1 MALLAQVLAEVSE
14 ELQVAAPSCS
24 CATYVLGLYVLV
36 AEGLVVTLF
45 MPATLNC
52 DSLHAVCLFFC
63 VSC

>member
-1 MALLAQVLAEVSE
+1 MLQVLDEVSA

-24 CATYVLGLYVLV
+24 CATYALGLHVLV

-52 DSLHAVCLFFC
+52 NSLHAVPLFC
-63 VSC
+63 VYC